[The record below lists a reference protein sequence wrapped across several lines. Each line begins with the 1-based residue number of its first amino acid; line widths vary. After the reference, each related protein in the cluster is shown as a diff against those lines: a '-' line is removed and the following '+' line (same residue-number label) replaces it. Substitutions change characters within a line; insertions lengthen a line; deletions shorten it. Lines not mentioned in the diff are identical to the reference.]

1 MSGEILLKAADA
13 RSAATSVTSAAQDA
27 QDSFKSLKSKLAP
40 LADAFRGKTADA
52 WDSKYTDWD
61 KSAHDLMDALDGLG
75 KFLNSAADA
84 IEETDNKLAGQ
95 LG

>member
-1 MSGEILLKAADA
+1 MSGEILLKASDA

-27 QDSFKSLKSKLAP
+27 HDSFNSLKSKLAP
-40 LADAFRGKTADA
+40 LADAFRGRTADA
-52 WDSKYTDWD
+52 WNDKYTDWD
-61 KSAHDLMDALDGLG
+61 KSAKDLMDALDGLG
-75 KFLNSAADA
+75 KFLNGAADA

>member
-13 RSAATSVTSAAQDA
+13 RS
-27 QDSFKSLKSKLAP
+27 
-40 LADAFRGKTADA
+40 RGELRHLRGAGRAGFVQVAEEQAGPAGRRVPRQTADA
-52 WDSKYTDWD
+52 WDTKYTDWD

>member
-13 RSAATSVTSAAQDA
+13 RSAANSVTNAAQDA
-27 QDSFKSLKSKLAP
+27 HDSFNSLKSKLGP
-40 LADAFRGKTADA
+40 LADAFKGKTADA
-52 WDSKYTDWD
+52 WDTKYNDWD
-61 KSAHDLMDALDGLG
+61 KSAKDLMDALDGLG

-84 IEETDNKLAGQ
+84 IEETDSKLAGQ